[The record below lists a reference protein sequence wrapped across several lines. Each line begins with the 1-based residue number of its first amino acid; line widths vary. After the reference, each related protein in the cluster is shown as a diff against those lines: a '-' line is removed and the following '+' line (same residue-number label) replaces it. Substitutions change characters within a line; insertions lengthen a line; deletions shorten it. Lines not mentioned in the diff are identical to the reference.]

1 MKSSVLLPLLV
12 LLTCLEICTA
22 QEQPFTLRLTFG
34 HGDEEASQWTGS
46 VSAPATRRSTEWKAG
61 FSWNR
66 TGSP

>member
-1 MKSSVLLPLLV
+1 MKRKILLPLLV
-12 LLTCLEICTA
+12 LVAGIEICVA
-22 QEQPFTLRLTFG
+22 QQQPFTLRITFG